1 MANLPPIEFSNN
13 RHVNNN
19 RYNRVEPLITVDK
32 LKATYLFG
40 VTAYDENGNSISDET
55 IQTFI
60 DQAIS
65 VLEHDLD
72 ITVKPT
78 FIEEHKD
85 YFAQDYWDW
94 GYMQLN
100 RIPVIELLDLSV
112 VYLRD
117 QNTLETVLDIPQEW
131 IRLEPETGIIRL
143 VPNNRFPGRLQV
155 DASGAF
161 FPELFRRYSTVPD
174 LWVARYIHGFKEG
187 QIPAL
192 LNAAIGM
199 LASIFYMNIAGDL
212 IIGAGIAGT
221 SISLDGLSQSIQTT
235 ASAENHGYSAK
246 VKDYKRLLFGD
257 NQNDKPNSIVEIL
270 RKFYKGQSINII

>member
-1 MANLPPIEFSNN
+1 MAIPPIGFTNN

-40 VTAYDENGNSISDET
+40 VTAFDENGNAISDET
-55 IQTFI
+55 IQSFI
-60 DQAIS
+60 DQAVS
-65 VLEHDLD
+65 YFETDLD
-72 ITVKPT
+72 ITMMPT
-78 FIEEHKD
+78 YIEEHKD
-85 YFAQDYWDW
+85 YFANDYWDW

-100 RIPVIELLDLSV
+100 RYPVIELLDLSV

-174 LWVARYIHGFKEG
+174 LWVVRYVHGFKEG
-187 QIPAL
+187 QIPSM
-192 LNAAIGM
+192 LNACIAM
-199 LASIFYMNIAGDL
+199 LAAIFYMNIAGDL

-221 SISLDGLSQSIQTT
+221 SLSLDGLSQSIQTT

-246 VKDYKRLLFGD
+246 VKDYKRLIFGD
-257 NQNDKPNSIVEIL
+257 GPNDPNGALTKL
-270 RKFYKGQSINII
+270 RSFYKGSIINII